1 MTVSA
6 KSSSAYETGPMK
18 VVGRGALRLD
28 ALGKVTGDT
37 KYGADLFSKK
47 FLFAKVLRAAH
58 PHAEILKID
67 TSAAKKL
74 PGVIAV
80 LTHKDVNGTNL
91 HGLIRRDQEALCST
105 KVRYLGD
112 AIAIII
118 ATDEETAAEATKHI
132 RVDYKVLP
140 GVFNFDDAL
149 KPDAPKIH
157 AEGNVLGEKHL
168 RKGDAAKAMA
178 EAEVVVEDTIQT
190 QTCDHAF
197 LDLEAG
203 RAKWDGKMLTIEVPG
218 QWLHEECRLIALAL
232 GLPVEK
238 IRIIQPATG
247 GAFGGREDI
256 SIQIYLG
263 LCALKLKGKTICMRY
278 SRSESMIVR
287 HKRHPIRIHYK
298 LGAKKDGTLTA
309 AQVTFYVDKGAYAST
324 GIAVMRKASSHATG
338 PYKVPNISVDVLG
351 VFTNNNPC
359 GAMRGFGAAQTA
371 IAYEG
376 LMDRLATKLGMDKAE
391 LRMKNLVKSGD
402 EVTTGQIVPYATA
415 VECFDAVLKKI
426 DWKNRSYETPAPHLK
441 RGYGVSIV
449 CFGLGYGDGFP
460 DASRAR
466 CRLTPDGMVEVYS
479 SGIDVGQGLINMVSQ
494 IAAEEVGVPLEKVR
508 PILADTGRTPE
519 SGSSSAT
526 RQTYFTGSAVQLAA
540 SELKKQLQDIAGA
553 HLKELVYE
561 IKIDNGEAYNAFR
574 PEKRVSLKNLYGEGK
589 KRGFSLEAT
598 SVYKPPTMPENTKT
612 GQSMRAFVTYL
623 FGSHACQVLVDTETG
638 EVKVERYIACH
649 DVGKAINPDQVIG
662 QIQGGVTM
670 GIGMALMEEVVLKNG
685 KILNPGFTDY
695 ILPTIRDIPEIEC
708 IILENPDPGG
718 PFGARGIGEPPLI
731 GCGPAVLSAI
741 YDAIGKPIRELPATP
756 ERVWRTLAEK

>member
-1 MTVSA
+1 MSVTA

-18 VVGRGALRLD
+18 VVGQSALRLD

-37 KYGADLFSKK
+37 KYGQDLFSKK

-58 PHAEILKID
+58 PHAEILRID
-67 TSAAKKL
+67 TTAAKKL
-74 PGVIAV
+74 PGVVTV
-80 LTHKDVNGTNL
+80 LTHKDVTGTNL
-91 HGLIRRDQEALCST
+91 HGLIRRDQEALCSM

-112 AIAIII
+112 AIAIVV
-118 ATDEETAAEATKHI
+118 AKDEATAIEALQHI
-132 RVDYKVLP
+132 RVDYKPLP
-140 GVFNFDDAL
+140 AVFNFDDAFQ
-149 KPDAPKIH
+149 PDAPKIH

-168 RKGDAAKAMA
+168 RKGDASKAMA
-178 EAEVVVEDTIQT
+178 EADVVVEDTIQT
-190 QTCDHAF
+190 QTADHAF

-203 RAKWDGKMLTIEVPG
+203 RAKWDGKTLTIEVPG
-218 QWLHEECRLIALAL
+218 QWIHEECRLIALAL

-238 IRIIQPATG
+238 VRIIQPATG

-263 LCALKLKGKTICMRY
+263 LCALKLKGKTVCLRY

-298 LGAKKDGTLTA
+298 LGAKKDGTLVA
-309 AQVTFYVDKGAYAST
+309 AQITFYVDKGAYAST

-338 PYKVPNISVDVLG
+338 PYKVPNIAVDVIG

-371 IAYEG
+371 VAYEG

-391 LRMKNLVKSGD
+391 LRRKNLVKSGD
-402 EVTTGQIVPYATA
+402 EVTTGQVVPYATA
-415 VECFDAVLKKI
+415 VECFDAVLQKI
-426 DWKNRSYETPAPHLK
+426 DWPHRSYETPAPHLK

-466 CRLTPDGMVEVYS
+466 CRLRPDGIIEVYS
-479 SGIDVGQGLINMVSQ
+479 SGCDVGQGLINMVAQ
-494 IAAEEVGVPLEKVR
+494 ITAEEIGLPLDRVR
-508 PILADTGRTPE
+508 PILADTARTPE

-526 RQTYFTGSAVQLAA
+526 RQTYFTGSAVQIAA
-540 SELKKQLQDIAGA
+540 AELKKQLQDIAGA
-553 HLKELVYE
+553 YLKELVYE
-561 IKIDNGEAYNAFR
+561 IKIENGEAFNYFR
-574 PEKRVSLKNLYGEGK
+574 PEKRITLKEIAREGK
-589 KRGFSLEAT
+589 RRGYSLEAMG
-598 SVYKPPTMPENTKT
+598 VYKPPTMPENTKT
-612 GQSMRAFVTYL
+612 GQSLRAFVTYL
-623 FGSHACQVLVDTETG
+623 FGSHACQLLVDTETG
-638 EVKVERYIACH
+638 EVKIERYIACH

-685 KILNPGFTDY
+685 RILNAGFTDY
-695 ILPTIRDIPEIEC
+695 ILPTIRDVPEIEC

-731 GCGPAVLSAI
+731 GSGPAILSAI

-756 ERVWRTLAEK
+756 ERVWRTLAGK